1 MNYECKSKT
10 GKLSATCFGEVHS
23 TNEWYHIIRNISSGD
38 AKQWKN
44 VVVAFKAAIA
54 KGELVKSTKA
64 STGAVKKATKA
75 KATKAATAAVANA
88 VQNAKQKAP
97 KAILKKV
104 NYQVSDPNDTRYW
117 TYRRLFFN
125 TEAERDAEI
134 EKIKADSNKV
144 YVSKGWGERQYSV
157 GFWQVKE
164 AKNG

>member
-1 MNYECKSKT
+1 MNYKQTAKS
-10 GKLSATCFGEVHS
+10 GIGYGEVHT
-23 TNEWYHIIRNISSGD
+23 TNEWYHIIRDKQTGAN
-38 AKQWKN
+38 KQWKN
-44 VVVAFKAAIA
+44 VVKIFKAAVASGQLA
-54 KGELVKSTKA
+54 KTKEKS
-64 STGAVKKATKA
+64 SGAPEKA
-75 KATKAATAAVANA
+75 KTAKAATAAVANA

-104 NYQVSDPNDTRYW
+104 NYQVSDPNDTRHWEYK
-117 TYRRLFFN
+117 RLFFN
-125 TEAERDAEI
+125 TESARDAEI

>member
-23 TNEWYHIIRNISSGD
+23 TNEWYHIIRNISTGD

-44 VVVAFKAAIA
+44 VVVTFKAAIA

-64 STGAVKKATKA
+64 STGAVKKATQSKVA
-75 KATKAATAAVANA
+75 KAATAAVANA

-117 TYRRLFFN
+117 TYKRLFFN
-125 TEAERDAEI
+125 TESERDAEI
-134 EKIKADSNKV
+134 EKINADSNKV

-157 GFWQVKE
+157 GFWQVRE
-164 AKNG
+164 A

>member
-1 MNYECKSKT
+1 MNYKQTAKS
-10 GKLSATCFGEVHS
+10 GIAFGEVHS
-23 TNEWYHIIRNISSGD
+23 TNEWYHIIRDKQTGAS
-38 AKQWKN
+38 KQWKN
-44 VVVAFKAAIA
+44 VVKIFKAMVA
-54 KGELVKSTKA
+54 KGELAKSTEK
-64 STGAVKKATKA
+64 SMGAPAKSKA
-75 KATKAATAAVANA
+75 KVAKAATAAVANA

-117 TYRRLFFN
+117 TYKRLFFN

-134 EKIKADSNKV
+134 EKIKADNNKV

-164 AKNG
+164 A